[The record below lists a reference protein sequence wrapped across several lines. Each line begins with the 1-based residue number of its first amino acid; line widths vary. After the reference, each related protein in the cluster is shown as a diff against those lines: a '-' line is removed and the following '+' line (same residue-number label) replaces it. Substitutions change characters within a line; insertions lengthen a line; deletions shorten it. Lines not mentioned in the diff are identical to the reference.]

1 MRTKITCFLLLIPS
15 PLRKAMCLLFFFLTT
30 LMKLPGALYSIKPN
44 ARSESTR
51 EFLMGSRA
59 LPCLLSSRPTVHADS
74 ALLLKS
80 NRLPGL
86 TRPEA
91 PLSPS
96 FPRSQSHVSP
106 GTCSIRAAAQA
117 THAGRHTHSSLSVP
131 RSLGTSPRQSR
142 CSHPHRSVATVLRSS
157 GLSSQP
163 PHTNKPFLRGDQTSS
178 FLCASV
184 RRPPSPGA
192 PRGEAPAGQ
201 ALPRPGH
208 KADIHRDQSGAKCGP
223 GHNVMEM
230 TRGPPRSSSQTPAGQ
245 TRWEENIRQ
254 TPRWACQDPDA
265 LTALSSSK
273 AGQEEE
279 PSGWRSPGERDV
291 TGNIPHRVLGPKKAL
306 VRDAD
311 PPIHCR
317 SPKP

>member
-1 MRTKITCFLLLIPS
+1 MYTVSQGKHSKSSPGLSPTAATSQSSCDFPCGAGCTRGAPGSQMRTKITCFLLLIPS

-131 RSLGTSPRQSR
+131 RSLGTSPQQSR
-142 CSHPHRSVATVLRSS
+142 AEPVLSPPPQCRHRALLLRAL
-157 GLSSQP
+157 LS
-163 PHTNKPFLRGDQTSS
+163 
-178 FLCASV
+178 ASTHQ
-184 RRPPSPGA
+184 
-192 PRGEAPAGQ
+192 Q
-201 ALPRPGH
+201 ALPKR
-208 KADIHRDQSGAKCGP
+208 
-223 GHNVMEM
+223 
-230 TRGPPRSSSQTPAGQ
+230 
-245 TRWEENIRQ
+245 
-254 TPRWACQDPDA
+254 
-265 LTALSSSK
+265 
-273 AGQEEE
+273 
-279 PSGWRSPGERDV
+279 
-291 TGNIPHRVLGPKKAL
+291 
-306 VRDAD
+306 
-311 PPIHCR
+311 
-317 SPKP
+317 